1 MSKDKYRM
9 KRFFKLFLSPAA
21 RASTRC
27 PHTNTNRQ
35 QCDGSISLQTR
46 GCNCSQK
53 VKDWPS
59 PLTLKPNKPP
69 WRNFLHDCVPVC
81 VLLSFVRVSPD
92 LCDPALQGN
101 DCGRLIIIV
110 PHQSRKGKGSI
121 GMKWWEPGGLLMAV
135 ALARLPPVS
144 GFLPW
149 SAVCLLEC
157 LLFWMHSIEDTN
169 CIIHGRQAG
178 NGKDEWWPQ
187 FLSWQRRS
195 RE

>member
-1 MSKDKYRM
+1 MH
-9 KRFFKLFLSPAA
+9 PQGV
-21 RASTRC
+21 
-27 PHTNTNRQ
+27 HTQTHI
-35 QCDGSISLQTR
+35 GSIVTDPFHSRR
-46 GCNCSQK
+46 GAVTAPKRSKTDLHLLLSN
-53 VKDWPS
+53 PY
-59 PLTLKPNKPP
+59 KPP
-69 WRNFLHDCVPVC
+69 WRNFLHDCVPMC
-81 VLLSFVRVSPD
+81 VLLSFVHVSPD

-135 ALARLPPVS
+135 ALARLPSVS